1 MNLTHFGNSTSEDLN
16 PFRCRLDRVV
26 WPNQILRFFAK
37 WQTVQAIKMNMPHL
51 TARACKTEWICSF
64 FAPRALRI
72 RGWLKSKTVQRGYT
86 VAWAFCWLPVLES
99 TESLQC
105 VPCEICSFNVHSSW
119 KPPPVWQIWCNI
131 KISWIIN
138 IYHAWTTYK
147 QSISALADWKP
158 LEISQPTTEKS
169 WFGRPGTCF
178 QIRWLLAFKGIPFPW
193 EISPPPTRPVNQSTK
208 VTCTV
213 QSGGRLHPALQ
224 RPAPGRPSTTS
235 VSPWG
240 FNG

>member
-86 VAWAFCWLPVLES
+86 VAWAFCWLPVIEF

-119 KPPPVWQIWCNI
+119 NPHQFGKYDVTL
-131 KISWIIN
+131 K
-138 IYHAWTTYK
+138 YHELSTCIMPELLTNNQFQPWLTEN
-147 QSISALADWKP
+147 P
-158 LEISQPTTEKS
+158 LRFHNQLLEKS

-178 QIRWLLAFKGIPFPW
+178 QIRLAF
-193 EISPPPTRPVNQSTK
+193 
-208 VTCTV
+208 
-213 QSGGRLHPALQ
+213 
-224 RPAPGRPSTTS
+224 
-235 VSPWG
+235 G
-240 FNG
+240 F